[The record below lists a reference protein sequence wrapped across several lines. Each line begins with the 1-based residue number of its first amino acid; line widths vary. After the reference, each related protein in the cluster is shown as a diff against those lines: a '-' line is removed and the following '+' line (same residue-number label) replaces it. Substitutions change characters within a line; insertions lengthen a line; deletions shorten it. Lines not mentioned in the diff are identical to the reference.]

1 MKQTASATYHF
12 RRFWKTLPFHGL
24 TVPVTGSHI
33 SKPVWKHI
41 WRGDYERPELQ
52 ALSAMMR
59 PNDRLLEL
67 GLGMGLVS
75 GVMAKRH
82 PGAQFVSY
90 EANPTLGPIVA
101 QLHKLNGISNI
112 DVRSAVVAP
121 LDQGTTR
128 QFRLH
133 RHFTESSL
141 VAASADLDQVVVP
154 VHDPATIM
162 AEVRPDILICDIEG
176 GEEELIP
183 ALPLDG
189 LRGVVIELHPHIVG
203 REGIARIFK
212 AFLDAG
218 LVPMV
223 EHSSETVVAFE
234 RVPSR

>member
-1 MKQTASATYHF
+1 MK
-12 RRFWKTLPFHGL
+12 
-24 TVPVTGSHI
+24 
-33 SKPVWKHI
+33 
-41 WRGDYERPELQ
+41 
-52 ALSAMMR
+52 
-59 PNDRLLEL
+59 
-67 GLGMGLVS
+67 LVS
-75 GVMAKRH
+75 KFAL
-82 PGAQFVSY
+82 A
-90 EANPTLGPIVA
+90 L
-101 QLHKLNGISNI
+101 
-112 DVRSAVVAP
+112 
-121 LDQGTTR
+121 
-128 QFRLH
+128 
-133 RHFTESSL
+133 SL

-154 VHDPATIM
+154 VHDPVTIM